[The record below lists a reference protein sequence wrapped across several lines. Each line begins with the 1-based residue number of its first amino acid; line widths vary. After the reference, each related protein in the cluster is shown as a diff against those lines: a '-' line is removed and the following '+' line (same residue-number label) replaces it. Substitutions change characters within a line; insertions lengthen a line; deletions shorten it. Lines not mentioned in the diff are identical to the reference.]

1 MRKFGTFLIFLVPE
15 PNVGSLPF
23 GKCYNRPRL
32 NYLPTNDVESMSS
45 PMCCTPLLSRRLPIC
60 WHAVLLPSRIQED
73 FQRATIAIVKEVALS
88 NWRILLTCQ
97 YCSLAPVVEEATAQ
111 SCHCSLAAVKNL
123 RRLLTPCHHHCQGGC
138 AARSKEIADAPPSSL
153 SRRLRCQIEGDCWC
167 TNIAVLPPLLRRF
180 PHYSLAA
187 VKNLRRTKDVG
198 GVGNNQSNRQIFGTN
213 TRGSQTRINR
223 ESTDR
228 GSANGEAW

>member
-1 MRKFGTFLIFLVPE
+1 MRKFGTFFIFLVPE
-15 PNVGSLPF
+15 PNFGSLPF

-73 FQRATIAIVKEVALS
+73 FQRATIAIVKEVAPS

-123 RRLLTPCHHHCQGGC
+123 RRLLTHHHRHRQGGC
-138 AARSKEIADAPPSSL
+138 TAKSKEIADVPTL
-153 SRRLRCQIEGDCWC
+153 QSRHLCWGGFH
-167 TNIAVLPPLLRRF
+167 AVL
-180 PHYSLAA
+180 SLQSWCHQE
-187 VKNLRRTKDVG
+187 VG
-198 GVGNNQSNRQIFGTN
+198 ENKRCGRSRQQPIQQKRISAQTGGGHKQEQMGRHDKQHFAN
-213 TRGSQTRINR
+213 T
-223 ESTDR
+223 
-228 GSANGEAW
+228 GE